1 LRSRNPTAL
10 CTLASL
16 ALRLRAQLTRF
27 TRRTPENADHNQY
40 WYSPHTIATLI
51 QARRLRGRQCAALAL
66 TAGAPQ
72 ELELHATRIAFVSTP
87 SVYFSLPKG
96 SALARSSMVFD
107 VRQPCL
113 ATRPHQALTPLFGA
127 QIDQQWKSHVNF
139 TSYDFTKPEEVPEAL
154 HHQAR
159 LPCVAYGAITADH
172 AFCCARSLTLCC
184 ATRRSS
190 PRRC

>member
-1 LRSRNPTAL
+1 LSSRNPTAL

-127 QIDQQWKSHVNF
+127 QIDQQWKNHANF

-159 LPCVAYGAITADH
+159 PAALLLALTAADH
-172 AFCCARSLTLCC
+172 ALPFRSLTLCC
-184 ATRRSS
+184 VTRRSS
-190 PRRC
+190 QRRC